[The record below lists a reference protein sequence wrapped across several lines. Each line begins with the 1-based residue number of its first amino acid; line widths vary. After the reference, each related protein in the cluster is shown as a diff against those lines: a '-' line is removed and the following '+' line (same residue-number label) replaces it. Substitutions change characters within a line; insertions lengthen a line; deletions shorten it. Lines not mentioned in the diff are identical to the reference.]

1 MKARVVVSVLSALLS
16 VGCFSTLGVAPS
28 GDVPG
33 VAALQMAAAPQ
44 NTATPA
50 YRIQSGDHLD
60 IRSLYHDELNGEA
73 TVGPDGQV
81 SIVGLGQLQAVGLTS
96 DELAAEIVR
105 RASITHRNPS
115 VTVRVKEFTSYHAYV
130 GGEVK
135 KPGYVVVTPGMTSL
149 RAVMER
155 GGFAY
160 SARADSVLHIAWNP
174 QGGYSAQRINLE
186 RVLETGDT
194 TQDLA
199 LGPNDMVFV
208 PATWIT
214 NANLWVR
221 QWIIELIPIRE
232 PTTRITDF

>member
-1 MKARVVVSVLSALLS
+1 MKARALVSVLSALLS
-16 VGCFSTLGVAPS
+16 VGCFSTLGVPSAADAPR
-28 GDVPG
+28 
-33 VAALQMAAAPQ
+33 VAALQMAAAPD

-50 YRIQSGDHLD
+50 YRIQSGDRLE
-60 IRSLYHDELNGEA
+60 IRSVYHDDLNGET

-81 SIVGLGQLQAVGLTS
+81 SVVGLGQLQAVGLTS

-115 VTVRVKEFTSYHAYV
+115 VTVRIKEFTSYHAYV

-135 KPGYVVVTPGMTSL
+135 KPGYVVVTPGMTTL
-149 RAVMER
+149 RAVWER

-160 SARADSVLHIAWNP
+160 SARPDSVLHIAWNP

-199 LGPNDMVFV
+199 LGPNDMVYV

-214 NANLWVR
+214 NADLWVR
-221 QWIIELIPIRE
+221 QWIIELIPVRE

>member
-1 MKARVVVSVLSALLS
+1 MKARALVTVLSALLS
-16 VGCFSTLGVAPS
+16 AGCFSTLGAPAT
-28 GDVPG
+28 GDLPK
-33 VAALQMAAAPQ
+33 VAALQMAAPRE
-44 NTATPA
+44 TTTTPL
-50 YRIQSGDHLD
+50 YRIQSGDRLD
-60 IRSLYHDELNGEA
+60 IRSLYRDELEGEV
-73 TVGPDGQV
+73 TVGPDGQISV
-81 SIVGLGQLQAVGLTS
+81 GGLGQFQAVGLTTA
-96 DELAAEIVR
+96 ELSAEIVR

-135 KPGYVVVTPGMTSL
+135 KPGFVVVTPGMTTL
-149 RAVMER
+149 RAVWER

-160 SARADSVLHIAWNP
+160 SARTDSVLHIAWNP
-174 QGGYSAQRINLE
+174 QGGYSAQRLDLS

-199 LGPNDMVFV
+199 LGPNDMVYV

-214 NANLWVR
+214 NADLWVR
-221 QWIIELIPIRE
+221 QWIIELIPVRE